1 MHSYFNAK
9 TFRTAILAGV
19 AVGIAGWGYLAY
31 MHIYNG
37 IIGAVLFSFGLLTVV
52 GYKLPLY
59 TGTAG
64 FVALRDEE
72 GRSCWMSAIGQVL
85 FILLGNITGCLLVS
99 LLSRLSPIDLGGAAQ
114 KILDV
119 GAGSG
124 CHALALQKMGK
135 EVTAIDIS
143 ELSVEVMR
151 ERGVEDARA
160 VDLYDEHFVER
171 YDTILLLMN
180 GSGIIGNIEGME
192 RFFLRMKQL
201 LKPGGCIYMDSSDLK
216 YLFEEED
223 GSYLIDVA
231 GDYYGIVDFQMQYK
245 QVKGDTFDWLYIDFD
260 TLSYYAEQFGFTAE
274 VVCMGDHY
282 DYLAALKCKM

>member
-64 FVALRDEE
+64 FIALRDEE

-114 KILDV
+114 KILEGRLAIGPV
-119 GAGSG
+119 RAGLLAMG
-124 CHALALQKMGK
+124 CGFIMTTVVTFAREGK
-135 EVTAIDIS
+135 NA
-143 ELSVEVMR
+143 
-151 ERGVEDARA
+151 A
-160 VDLYDEHFVER
+160 
-171 YDTILLLMN
+171 LLLGVPLFINCGFPHCLADAFYYLTVPTSYTFAHLAEVLMLYPCLV
-180 GSGIIGNIEGME
+180 IGNFIGCNLY
-192 RFFLRMKQL
+192 RFIAPKQ
-201 LKPGGCIYMDSSDLK
+201 
-216 YLFEEED
+216 
-223 GSYLIDVA
+223 
-231 GDYYGIVDFQMQYK
+231 
-245 QVKGDTFDWLYIDFD
+245 
-260 TLSYYAEQFGFTAE
+260 
-274 VVCMGDHY
+274 
-282 DYLAALKCKM
+282 